1 MAKRRKLTSAE
12 KAYNAQIRRLDKLIN
27 SMEERGYTFTKRV
40 VPATPKR
47 ITNASVERL
56 KKITASSLYKKASWS
71 DGQGAKMTGTARHK
85 YELAQARAGKKVTP
99 VSVPSPSSDV
109 QFPGIDYGEDRPGT
123 PPHLVD
129 AVLRNIESLIEKFP
143 DGENWSEWQYEIHAN
158 HRTILQR
165 VLEGQILMNGRALV
179 ALRCQAVGDQLSELA
194 ERIIYGDS
202 KDKDYQMDLT
212 TFAVLI
218 KGEKLS
224 QSEALELEQ
233 LASQYEV

>member
-1 MAKRRKLTSAE
+1 MKRRKLTPAE

-27 SMEERGYTFTKRV
+27 SMESRGYTFTKRV
-40 VPATPKR
+40 IPATPKR
-47 ITNASVERL
+47 ITQASVNRL
-56 KKITASSLYKKASWS
+56 RKITADSLYKKAKWQRA
-71 DGQGAKMTGTARHK
+71 DGTWMSGTAYHK
-85 YELAQARAGKKVTP
+85 FERSQAGKGK
-99 VSVPSPSSDV
+99 SYAQKDKAPSTGELLY
-109 QFPGIDYGEDRPGT
+109 FPGMEQGTGNPPRLEDK
-123 PPHLVD
+123 
-129 AVLRNIESLIEKFP
+129 VLRNIEDLIAKFP

-165 VLEGQILMNGRALV
+165 VLEGQILMNGRTLV
-179 ALRCQAVGDQLSELA
+179 ALRCQAVGEQLAELA

-224 QSEALELEQ
+224 AQESLELEQ
-233 LASQYEV
+233 LANQYEV